1 MVSVPE
7 TDKRERYKEV
17 VERSLD
23 PLPTSLVTRKK
34 KMRIFCTSVCVWTVK
49 VWWCALSYSMGI

>member
-23 PLPTSLVTRKK
+23 PLPTSLVTCKK
-34 KMRIFCTSVCVWTVK
+34 KNENLLYKCVCVD
-49 VWWCALSYSMGI
+49 C